1 MQRSFPDANH
11 PRMMSKR
18 FSSQG
23 LAILALFVLV
33 LIWGYNW
40 VVMKIAIRYAA
51 PFDYAALRVLLGGLS
66 LLLVLAWRK
75 QPLRPKRA
83 AGAAAVGLL
92 QMTCFYG
99 LSTWAL
105 VSGGAGKTAVLNYAM
120 PFWVLFLAW
129 FILRERPARLQW
141 ISVAVGLA
149 GLVCILMPFSLAGG
163 VLSKGLALASS
174 LCWAGGIII
183 AKRLQQREPLDL
195 LSFTTWQM
203 LFGGIPLLAAAL
215 LIPSPPIVWSGT
227 FIAALIFSVIPGN
240 ALAWLLWAYAL
251 SRLPAGVAGLG
262 TLGAPVIG
270 VLAAQ
275 LQLGETPTWIEG
287 VGMLLILGALLL
299 NSVHALR
306 SQKAA

>member
-1 MQRSFPDANH
+1 MTS
-11 PRMMSKR
+11 PRFSSR

-23 LAILALFVLV
+23 WAILALIALV

-40 VVMKIAIRYAA
+40 VVMKIAVQYAA

-66 LLLVLAWRK
+66 LLIVLAWRRES
-75 QPLRPKRA
+75 LRPKRV

-92 QMTCFYG
+92 QMAGFYG
-99 LSTWAL
+99 FSTWAL
-105 VSGGAGKTAVLNYAM
+105 VSGGAGKVAVLNYAM
-120 PFWVLFLAW
+120 PFWVLLLAW
-129 FILRERPARLQW
+129 FLLRERPARLQW
-141 ISVAVGLA
+141 ASVAVALA
-149 GLVCILMPFSLAGG
+149 GLFCILMPFSLAGG
-163 VLSKGLALASS
+163 VFSKGLALMSS

-183 AKRLQQREPLDL
+183 AKKMQQRAPLDL

-203 LFGGIPLLAAAL
+203 LFGGLPLMAAAL
-215 LIPSPPIVWSGT
+215 LVPSPPVVWSGP
-227 FIAALIFSVIPGN
+227 FIAALFYSVILGN
-240 ALAWLLWAYAL
+240 AIAWLLWAYAL

-275 LQLGETPTWIEG
+275 LQLGEEPTWIEG
-287 VGMLLILGALLL
+287 VGMLLILGALVL

-306 SQKAA
+306 PRKAV

>member
-1 MQRSFPDANH
+1 MTSH
-11 PRMMSKR
+11 R

-23 LAILALFVLV
+23 WAIVALIVLV

-66 LLLVLAWRK
+66 LLLVLAWRR
-75 QPLRPKRA
+75 QPLRPKRI
-83 AGAAAVGLL
+83 AGTAAVGLL
-92 QMTCFYG
+92 QMACFYG

-120 PFWVLFLAW
+120 PFWVLLLAW
-129 FILRERPARLQW
+129 FLLRERPARLQW
-141 ISVAVGLA
+141 ISVSVGLV
-149 GLVCILMPFSLAGG
+149 GLICILMPFSLAGG
-163 VLSKGLALASS
+163 VLSKGLALLSS

-183 AKRLQQREPLDL
+183 AKKLQQREPLDL

-203 LFGGIPLLAAAL
+203 LFGGLPLLAAAL
-215 LIPSPPIVWSGT
+215 LIPSPPIVWSGE

-240 ALAWLLWAYAL
+240 ALAWLLWSYAL

-275 LQLGETPTWIEG
+275 LQLGERPTGIEAA
-287 VGMLLILGALLL
+287 GMFLILAALLL

-306 SQKAA
+306 PRQGG

>member
-1 MQRSFPDANH
+1 MTSR
-11 PRMMSKR
+11 R

-23 LAILALFVLV
+23 WAIVALIVLV

-66 LLLVLAWRK
+66 LLLVLAWRR
-75 QPLRPKRA
+75 QPLRPKRI
-83 AGAAAVGLL
+83 AGTAAVGLL
-92 QMTCFYG
+92 QMACFYG

-120 PFWVLFLAW
+120 PFWVLLLAW
-129 FILRERPARLQW
+129 FLLRERPARLQW
-141 ISVAVGLA
+141 ISVSVGLA
-149 GLVCILMPFSLAGG
+149 GLICILMPFSLAGG
-163 VLSKGLALASS
+163 VLSKGLALLSS

-183 AKRLQQREPLDL
+183 AKKLQQREPLDL

-203 LFGGIPLLAAAL
+203 LFGGLPLLAAAIL
-215 LIPSPPIVWSGT
+215 VPSPPIVWSGE

-240 ALAWLLWAYAL
+240 ALAWLLWSYAL

-275 LQLGETPTWIEG
+275 LQLGERPTWIEAA
-287 VGMLLILGALLL
+287 GMLLILAALLL

-306 SQKAA
+306 PRKGA

>member
-1 MQRSFPDANH
+1 MKSP
-11 PRMMSKR
+11 R

-23 LAILALFVLV
+23 SAILALVVLV

-40 VVMKIAIRYAA
+40 VVMKIAVRYAA

-66 LLLVLAWRK
+66 LLLVLAWRRE
-75 QPLRPKRA
+75 PLRPKRA
-83 AGAAAVGLL
+83 VGTAAVGLL
-92 QMTCFYG
+92 QMACFYG

-120 PFWVLFLAW
+120 PFWVLLLAW
-129 FILRERPARLQW
+129 LLLRERPARPQW
-141 ISVAVGLA
+141 ISVAVSLA
-149 GLVCILMPFSLAGG
+149 GLLCILMPFSLAGG
-163 VLSKGLALASS
+163 VFSKGLALLSS

-183 AKRLQQREPLDL
+183 AKKLQQRESLDL

-203 LFGGIPLLAAAL
+203 LFGGLPLLAAAL
-215 LIPSPPIVWSGT
+215 LIPSPPIVWSGE

-240 ALAWLLWAYAL
+240 ALAWLLWSYAL

-270 VLAAQ
+270 VLAAW
-275 LQLGETPTWIEG
+275 LQLGEEPTWSEA
-287 VGMLLILGALLL
+287 VGMLLIVGALVL
-299 NSVHALR
+299 NAVYALR

>member
-1 MQRSFPDANH
+1 MTSQ
-11 PRMMSKR
+11 R

-23 LAILALFVLV
+23 WAILALILLV

-40 VVMKIAIRYAA
+40 VVMKIAIQYAA
-51 PFDYAALRVLLGGLS
+51 PFDYAALRVLLGGLT
-66 LLLVLAWRK
+66 LLLVLVWRRK
-75 QPLRPKRA
+75 PLRPKRA

-92 QMTCFYG
+92 QMSCFYG

-120 PFWVLFLAW
+120 PFWVLALAW

-141 ISVAVGLA
+141 ISVSVGLA
-149 GLVCILMPFSLAGG
+149 GLLFILMPFSLAGG
-163 VLSKGLALASS
+163 VLSKGLALMSS

-183 AKRLQQREPLDL
+183 AKKLQQREPLDL

-203 LFGGIPLLAAAL
+203 LFGGLPLLAAAL
-215 LIPSPPIVWSGT
+215 LIPSPPIVWSGP
-227 FIAALIFSVIPGN
+227 FVAALIFSVIPGN

-270 VLAAQ
+270 VLAAW
-275 LQLGETPTWIEG
+275 LQLGETPTCLEAL
-287 VGMLLILGALLL
+287 GMLLILAALVL
-299 NSVHALR
+299 NSVQALR
-306 SQKAA
+306 SRKTA